1 MVRHTSPT
9 LRQTRGIC
17 MRCFTS
23 YPIFARLLA
32 GDAESKSADEVDE
45 ELAPWVAR
53 SDVMSQIASLRR
65 KMAGAK
71 KGTDAER
78 VLGDLWIEFEKW
90 SETR

>member
-1 MVRHTSPT
+1 MKKLIITIYTTTSTTPPPKIDSASET
-9 LRQTRGIC
+9 HAPE
-17 MRCFTS
+17 TS
-23 YPIFARLLA
+23 
-32 GDAESKSADEVDE
+32 SKSADEVDE